1 MYPNYWGFVFC
12 ADEIIRSVIWSEMD
26 EELREDEEYV
36 PGAMPWGIIIRRTTF
51 GGADGTPAM
60 THWWFLHA
68 VGACQQAG
76 SAVQFLQAIEGTTML
91 PFPDGY
97 TSPSP
102 TYVVRAAADTR
113 NPRKKQKKGPW
124 TPQHWQQPAQQGH
137 QGGNW
142 QKPHKGGKG
151 KDGKGKGKGKDS
163 KGKDGKGHGKPQK

>member
-1 MYPNYWGFVFC
+1 
-12 ADEIIRSVIWSEMD
+12 MD

-36 PGAMPWGIIIRRTTF
+36 PGGMARDIIIRRTTF

-97 TSPSP
+97 TTPSP
-102 TYVVRAAADTR
+102 TYAVRAAGNPS

-124 TPQHWQQPAQQGH
+124 TPQHWNQGH
-137 QGGNW
+137 QGQHSGQQQHQGGGW

-151 KDGKGKGKGKDS
+151 KDAKGKGKGKDG